1 VVAATTKRHNQDHR
15 PGVHGE
21 VRRSR
26 RPRSCAP
33 NALRKFLSL
42 NLHSP
47 LPTALEVLEDGFD
60 GWLNGQTDRFDPAW
74 RRNLY
79 LLPTRNPECCLRRL
93 DVSASSCQRRRGD
106 RCRWEVS
113 GFGGAE
119 GAGVSGKLG
128 FLKSHSIAKP
138 YLRAECRS
146 LREMSAPRRRMA
158 RSKSRLLMFR

>member
-1 VVAATTKRHNQDHR
+1 MWSPQRQSGTTKIIGPAYTVKYVAVEDPEAAHPTHY
-15 PGVHGE
+15 V
-21 VRRSR
+21 S
-26 RPRSCAP
+26 SCP
-33 NALRKFLSL
+33 
-42 NLHSP
+42 LHSP

-60 GWLNGQTDRFDPAW
+60 GWLNGQTDRLDPAW

-138 YLRAECRS
+138 YLRAKCRS

-158 RSKSRLLMFR
+158 RSKSRLLTFR

>member
-1 VVAATTKRHNQDHR
+1 MWSPQRQSGTTKIIGPAYTVKYVAVEDPEAAHPTHY
-15 PGVHGE
+15 V
-21 VRRSR
+21 S
-26 RPRSCAP
+26 SCP
-33 NALRKFLSL
+33 
-42 NLHSP
+42 LHSP

-60 GWLNGQTDRFDPAW
+60 GWLNGQTDRLDPAW

-119 GAGVSGKLG
+119 GAWLSGKLG
-128 FLKSHSIAKP
+128 FSEFRSIVIP
-138 YLRAECRS
+138 YLRAKCRS